1 MLIID
6 KRILW
11 YFSTIYSFHWNLT
24 PKLDLANLPDESTLM
39 ASFDETCRMINKF
52 DLSLEMKNV
61 MFFTLRDGVF
71 YGFIYEDD
79 NNAFIHRLNPDYCR
93 PIQLDEGV
101 FNFAFD
107 YSYFRQ
113 YPEALDTWDPI
124 FRTGYNAYLKDN
136 TNNRWQILDPERTI
150 CMKADP
156 DLEEN
161 LPFFIGIF
169 EAVLDLIDARTLQR
183 NKDIIQNYK
192 LILQKIPL
200 FDENSSKELDDF
212 QLKLETVLKFNSDLQ
227 NSVPE
232 AVGVATT
239 PMEVDTIDFKTD
251 DNSSDLNS
259 TSMKQVFDDSGVS
272 QLIFNS
278 NTSGSTGVEASVKTD
293 AALAY
298 KFVQYIERW
307 MQRYLSYHE
316 GQVPFDFEILDVH
329 IFNKDS
335 VIDRELKLANSGVPN
350 KMRLAASAGMT
361 PDKVTTSQIWENQY
375 LKIYENWLPLQ
386 TSYTMSTSNTG
397 RPTNAEGDV
406 SDSTTVNNDSGESE
420 EV

>member
-1 MLIID
+1 M
-6 KRILW
+6 
-11 YFSTIYSFHWNLT
+11 
-24 PKLDLANLPDESTLM
+24 
-39 ASFDETCRMINKF
+39 
-52 DLSLEMKNV
+52 
-61 MFFTLRDGVF
+61 
-71 YGFIYEDD
+71 
-79 NNAFIHRLNPDYCR
+79 
-93 PIQLDEGV
+93 
-101 FNFAFD
+101 
-107 YSYFRQ
+107 
-113 YPEALDTWDPI
+113 
-124 FRTGYNAYLKDN
+124 
-136 TNNRWQILDPERTI
+136 
-150 CMKADP
+150 
-156 DLEEN
+156 
-161 LPFFIGIF
+161 
-169 EAVLDLIDARTLQR
+169 
-183 NKDIIQNYK
+183 
-192 LILQKIPL
+192 
-200 FDENSSKELDDF
+200 
-212 QLKLETVLKFNSDLQ
+212 
-227 NSVPE
+227 
-232 AVGVATT
+232 
-239 PMEVDTIDFKTD
+239 
-251 DNSSDLNS
+251 
-259 TSMKQVFDDSGVS
+259 
-272 QLIFNS
+272 
-278 NTSGSTGVEASVKTD
+278 EASVKTD